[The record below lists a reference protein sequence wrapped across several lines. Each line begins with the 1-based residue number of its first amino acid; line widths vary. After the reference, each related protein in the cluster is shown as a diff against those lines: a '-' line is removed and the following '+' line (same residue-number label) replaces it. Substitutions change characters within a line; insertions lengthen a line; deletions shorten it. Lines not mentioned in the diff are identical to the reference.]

1 VAQGAAALAHLV
13 ACGGDTK
20 RSFLRGGGVGVLLR
34 CVGVLA
40 ELEAGDADDRYDRY
54 DGAAAATAQLC
65 VQCFRLMGNLCYGWG
80 DTVQA
85 IKAAVGGEGAGA
97 VVRVLQQRGCY
108 GSPL

>member
-1 VAQGAAALAHLV
+1 MAHLV

-40 ELEAGDADDRYDRY
+40 ELEAGDADH
-54 DGAAAATAQLC
+54 DGAAAATVQLC

-97 VVRVLQQRGCY
+97 VVRVLQQRGCS